1 MQPAFPIRYRMLG
14 LLFGLSFVNYL
25 LRNNF
30 SVAQPAVSDEFSLT
44 ATEFGW
50 ILASFNVA
58 YALFQI
64 PGGAWTD
71 RRGVRYA
78 LAIISVTWGVLTL
91 LTGFVPSLFAASTT
105 GALVALAAVRFLMGV
120 THAPMFTGACGAIAN
135 WFPRSAWAFGNASLT
150 AGLTLGQ
157 AALGPLVT
165 WLIIQ
170 YGWRAS
176 FYLLAPLGFIGA
188 AVWWVFVRDKPREHP
203 KVGAGELALIE
214 SGHDVSGAPAAG
226 PASLGAVLRQRNLML
241 LAAAYFSM
249 NYVFYMYAQWLY
261 VYLVQARGFTLL
273 ESGWLYALP
282 FMVGALLAVV
292 GGLVCDALCRR
303 IGVTWGCRL
312 PALTGLILVAV
323 LLLAGVYANS
333 AFTAVALLTLCFGF
347 TQFTEGAFWSAS
359 TYAGGSQTA
368 TAGGIMNTGGNL
380 VGVLAPAMGW
390 LVDDFG
396 WLVAFAS
403 GSFFAV
409 LSAVL
414 WLFVRLDDQ
423 SSAGA

>member
-1 MQPAFPIRYRMLG
+1 MGAMQPAFPIRYRMLG

-25 LRNNF
+25 LRNNL
-30 SVAQPAVSDEFSLT
+30 SVAQPAISEEFSLT

-91 LTGFVPSLFAASTT
+91 LTGFVPSLFAASAT

-120 THAPMFTGACGAIAN
+120 ANAPVFTGACGAIAN
-135 WFPRSAWAFGNASLT
+135 WFPRSQWAFGNASLT

-157 AALGPLVT
+157 ATLGPLVT

-176 FYLLAPLGFIGA
+176 FYLLAPLGFVGA
-188 AVWWVFVRDKPREHP
+188 AIWWWLARDKPREHP
-203 KVGAGELALIE
+203 RVSAAELALIE
-214 SGHDVSGAPAAG
+214 AGHDSSGAPAAG
-226 PASLGAVLRQRNLML
+226 PVNFGAVLRQRNLML

-249 NYVFYMYAQWLY
+249 NYVFYMFAQWLY

-273 ESGWLYALP
+273 ESGWIYALP
-282 FMVGALLAVV
+282 FIVGAALAVV
-292 GGLVCDALCRR
+292 GGLVCDALCKR
-303 IGVTWGCRL
+303 IGPTWGCRL
-312 PALTGLILVAV
+312 PALTGLVLVAV
-323 LLLAGVYANS
+323 LLLAGVYANN
-333 AFTAVALLTLCFGF
+333 AIVAVALLTLCFGF

-403 GSFFAV
+403 GSFFA
-409 LSAVL
+409 LLAAVL
-414 WLFVRLDDQ
+414 WLFVRLEDR
-423 SSAGA
+423 A